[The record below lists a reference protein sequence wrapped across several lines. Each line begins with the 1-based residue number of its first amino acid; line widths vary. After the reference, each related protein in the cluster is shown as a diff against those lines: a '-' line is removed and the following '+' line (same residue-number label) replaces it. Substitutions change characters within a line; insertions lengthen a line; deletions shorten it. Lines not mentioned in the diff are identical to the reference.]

1 MIKVLHATY
10 TGYFPVFLKN
20 NDMRQIPEQRGMTS
34 LLDSVDFEINDS
46 AVEHIPFFHSRNIY
60 LFLFHFYKMD
70 AYSLCRLSKLS
81 VGVNGQFTE
90 CFVFR

>member
-1 MIKVLHATY
+1 MQHTQETFL
-10 TGYFPVFLKN
+10 FFLKN
-20 NDMRQIPEQRGMTS
+20 NDMRQIPELIGMTG
-34 LLDSVDFEINDS
+34 LLDSVDFERNDS
-46 AVEHIPFFHSRNIY
+46 AVEHIPFFMKGIFI

-70 AYSLCRLSKLS
+70 ACFLCKLSKLS